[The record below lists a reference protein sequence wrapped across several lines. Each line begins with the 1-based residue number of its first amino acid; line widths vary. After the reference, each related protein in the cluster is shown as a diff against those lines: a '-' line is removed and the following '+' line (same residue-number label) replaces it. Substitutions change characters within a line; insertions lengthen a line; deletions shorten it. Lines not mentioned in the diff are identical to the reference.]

1 MVARRAFTKRKCS
14 LCEHQVSAVA
24 SSGSLAAGSDLLVL
38 SWQMCFVQ
46 HVSIRAM
53 TLMLSLALFSLLF
66 AVLDDTGL

>member
-1 MVARRAFTKRKCS
+1 M
-14 LCEHQVSAVA
+14 SAVT

-46 HVSIRAM
+46 HVSIRAVA
-53 TLMLSLALFSLLF
+53 LMLSLALFSLLF